1 MREKIWKL
9 ERRLEDFTH
18 ELAVKDQKIEILK
31 KVASGLGIDLEGSGV

>member
-1 MREKIWKL
+1 LREKIWKL

-31 KVASGLGIDLEGSGV
+31 KVGSGLGIDFEDIGV